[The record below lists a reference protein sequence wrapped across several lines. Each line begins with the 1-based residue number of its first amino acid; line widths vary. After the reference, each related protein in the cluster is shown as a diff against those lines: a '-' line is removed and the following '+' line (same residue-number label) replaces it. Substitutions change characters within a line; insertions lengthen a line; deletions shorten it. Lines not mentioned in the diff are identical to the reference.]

1 MSALDQMAA
10 SLPDP
15 FRILWRETVSS
26 TNDELR
32 ALAEKGT
39 TEGLILIADEQ
50 TAGRGRRGAAW
61 LSPKGENLA
70 FSVLLRPTE
79 SKALWHRLS
88 LAAGLAVAEAL
99 EAYVPVAEIKW
110 PNDVRVSGKKIAG
123 ILVEA
128 GVDFVIIGIGINVNS
143 TGFPEELAATS
154 LREELGEETDR
165 AEVLRGVV
173 NRLSRRAGE
182 IGVGFEGILK
192 SIRERC
198 ALTGHRVSF
207 LAADKRREGAV
218 KGIGTAGELL
228 VEIDGVT
235 ESLVQADEVRIVG
248 YAREGAIEHLKDLDD
263 IHLFS
268 ARGSC
273 RKFRAVF
280 ERIRPSR

>member
-1 MSALDQMAA
+1 MSAFTEIAA

-32 ALAEKGT
+32 ALAEKGSS
-39 TEGLILIADEQ
+39 EGLILIADEQ
-50 TAGRGRRGAAW
+50 TAGRGRRGAVW

-70 FSVLLRPTE
+70 FSVLLRPIA

-99 EAYVPVAEIKW
+99 EAFVPVAEIKW
-110 PNDVRVSGKKIAG
+110 PNDVRISGKKIAG
-123 ILVEA
+123 ILIEA

-154 LREELGEETDR
+154 LREEIGEEMDR
-165 AEVLRGVV
+165 AELLHGVV
-173 NRLSRRAGE
+173 SRLAFRTGE
-182 IGVGFEGILK
+182 IGIGFDGILK

-207 LAADKRREGAV
+207 LSADKRREGVV
-218 KGIGTAGELL
+218 KGICTAGELMG
-228 VEIDGVT
+228 EIDGIT
-235 ESLVQADEVRIVG
+235 ESVVQADEVRIIG
-248 YAREGAIEHLKDLDD
+248 
-263 IHLFS
+263 
-268 ARGSC
+268 
-273 RKFRAVF
+273 
-280 ERIRPSR
+280 

>member
-1 MSALDQMAA
+1 MSEFDHIAAL
-10 SLPDP
+10 LPEP
-15 FRILWRETVSS
+15 FRILWREKVSS

-32 ALAEKGT
+32 AFAEKGT
-39 TEGLILIADEQ
+39 AAGLILIADEQ

-88 LAAGLAVAEAL
+88 LAVGLAVAEAL

-128 GVDFVIIGIGINVNS
+128 GADFVIIGIGININS

-154 LREELGEETDR
+154 LREELEDMLNR
-165 AEVLRGVV
+165 AEVLHGVIH
-173 NRLSRRAGE
+173 RLAYHCKE
-182 IGVGFEGILK
+182 IGADFEGLLK

-207 LAADKRREGAV
+207 LSADKRREGVV

-235 ESLVQADEVRIVG
+235 ESIVQADEVRVV
-248 YAREGAIEHLKDLDD
+248 E
-263 IHLFS
+263 
-268 ARGSC
+268 
-273 RKFRAVF
+273 
-280 ERIRPSR
+280 

>member
-1 MSALDQMAA
+1 MSAFDHVAA

-15 FRILWRETVSS
+15 FRLLWREKVSS

-32 ALAEKGT
+32 ALAEKGP

-70 FSVLLRPTE
+70 FSVLLRPSV

-99 EAYVPVAEIKW
+99 EACVPAAEIKW

-128 GVDFVIIGIGINVNS
+128 GRDFVIIGIGINVNS
-143 TGFPEELAATS
+143 TGFPEGLGATS
-154 LREELGEETDR
+154 LREELGVEMDR
-165 AEVLRGVV
+165 AEVLHGVI

-182 IGVGFEGILK
+182 IGVGFEGMLK

-207 LAADKRREGAV
+207 LSADKRREGIV
-218 KGIGTAGELL
+218 KGLGTAGELL

-235 ESLVQADEVRIVG
+235 ESLVQADEVRVM
-248 YAREGAIEHLKDLDD
+248 E
-263 IHLFS
+263 
-268 ARGSC
+268 
-273 RKFRAVF
+273 
-280 ERIRPSR
+280 

>member
-1 MSALDQMAA
+1 MSAFSEIAA

-15 FRILWRETVSS
+15 FRILWRETVTS

-39 TEGLILIADEQ
+39 AEGLILIADEQ

-70 FSVLLRPTE
+70 FSILLRPTE

-110 PNDVRVSGKKIAG
+110 PNDVRISGKKIAG
-123 ILVEA
+123 ILIEA
-128 GVDFVIIGIGINVNS
+128 GADFVIIGIGINVNS

-154 LREELGEETDR
+154 LREEIGEEMDR
-165 AEVLRGVV
+165 AELLHGVV
-173 NRLSRRAGE
+173 TRLAHRTGE
-182 IGVGFEGILK
+182 IGVGFDGILI

-207 LAADKRREGAV
+207 LSADKRHEGRV
-218 KGIGTAGELL
+218 KGIGTTGELL
-228 VEIDGVT
+228 VEIGGVT
-235 ESLVQADEVRIVG
+235 ESIVQADEVRIVG
-248 YAREGAIEHLKDLDD
+248 
-263 IHLFS
+263 
-268 ARGSC
+268 
-273 RKFRAVF
+273 
-280 ERIRPSR
+280 

>member
-1 MSALDQMAA
+1 MSAFTEIAA

-32 ALAEKGT
+32 ALAEKGSS
-39 TEGLILIADEQ
+39 EGFILIADEQ
-50 TAGRGRRGAAW
+50 TAGRGRRGAVW

-70 FSVLLRPTE
+70 FSVLLRPIA

-99 EAYVPVAEIKW
+99 EAFVPVAEIKW
-110 PNDVRVSGKKIAG
+110 PNDVRISGKKIAG
-123 ILVEA
+123 ILIEA

-154 LREELGEETDR
+154 LREEIGEEMDR
-165 AEVLRGVV
+165 AELLHGVV
-173 NRLSRRAGE
+173 SRLACRTGE
-182 IGVGFEGILK
+182 IGIGFDGILK

-207 LAADKRREGAV
+207 LSADKRREGVV
-218 KGIGTAGELL
+218 KGIGTAGELM
-228 VEIDGVT
+228 VEIDGIAENV
-235 ESLVQADEVRIVG
+235 VQADEVRIIG
-248 YAREGAIEHLKDLDD
+248 
-263 IHLFS
+263 
-268 ARGSC
+268 
-273 RKFRAVF
+273 
-280 ERIRPSR
+280 

>member
-1 MSALDQMAA
+1 MSPFDNIAAL
-10 SLPDP
+10 LPDP

-32 ALAEKGT
+32 ALAEKGSA
-39 TEGLILIADEQ
+39 EGLILIADEQ
-50 TAGRGRRGAAW
+50 TAGRGRRGAEW

-88 LAAGLAVAEAL
+88 LAVGLAVAEAL
-99 EAYVPVAEIKW
+99 EVFLPAAEIKW
-110 PNDVRVSGKKIAG
+110 PNDVRVSGKKISG

-128 GVDFVIIGIGINVNS
+128 GQDFVIIGIGINVNS
-143 TGFPEELAATS
+143 TGFPEGLGATS
-154 LREELGEETDR
+154 LREELGDEVDR
-165 AEVLRGVV
+165 GEVLYQVMT
-173 NRLSRRAGE
+173 RLAHRSGE

-207 LAADKRREGAV
+207 LSADKRREGVV
-218 KGIGTAGELL
+218 KGIGRAGELM

-235 ESLVQADEVRIVG
+235 ESLVQADEVRVM
-248 YAREGAIEHLKDLDD
+248 E
-263 IHLFS
+263 
-268 ARGSC
+268 
-273 RKFRAVF
+273 
-280 ERIRPSR
+280 

>member
-1 MSALDQMAA
+1 MSSFDHVAA

-15 FRILWRETVSS
+15 FRLLWREKVSS

-39 TEGLILIADEQ
+39 AEGLILVADEQ

-99 EAYVPVAEIKW
+99 EVCVPAAEIKW

-128 GVDFVIIGIGINVNS
+128 GADFVIIGIGVNVNS

-154 LREELGEETDR
+154 LREELGVEMDR
-165 AEVLRGVV
+165 AEVLHGVI
-173 NRLSRRAGE
+173 NRLSRHAGE
-182 IGVGFEGILK
+182 IGVGFEGMLK

-207 LAADKRREGAV
+207 LSADKRREGIV

-235 ESLVQADEVRIVG
+235 ESLMQADEVRVM
-248 YAREGAIEHLKDLDD
+248 
-263 IHLFS
+263 
-268 ARGSC
+268 
-273 RKFRAVF
+273 V
-280 ERIRPSR
+280 